1 MIEEGEIVTHKTKG
15 TCTVTRVSY
24 VMGVFFGAY
33 LLVITTG
40 EEFFESEQE
49 MIKGA

>member
-1 MIEEGEIVTHKTKG
+1 MISEGEVVKHLKKG
-15 TCTVTRVSY
+15 ACTVTRVSY

-33 LLVITTG
+33 LVVIATG
-40 EEFFESEQE
+40 EEFFENESD